1 MPDAEE
7 LPIADEQDDG
17 IEANAIEINAPDGY
31 YSDEAIGRRIEHRE
45 VNAELFAS
53 MLDLLKTTPADDN
66 YATGVGTWPDEA
78 REHFWQLFV
87 DLADHLGRTVVEP

>member
-1 MPDAEE
+1 MPEADE
-7 LPIADEQDDG
+7 LPIDDEQDEG
-17 IEANAIEINAPDGY
+17 IAADAVEINATDY

-45 VNAELFAS
+45 VNAELFAA
-53 MLDLLKTTPADDN
+53 MLDTLKTTPADDN
-66 YATGVGTWPDEA
+66 FATGVGMWPDEA